1 MNEQW
6 KKSVI
11 HLECATDSESITERE
26 KRTEELFES
35 LNDGDISD
43 DDFFQRL
50 SLGTRDVR
58 FHGTA
63 IFISHKEKRYLLTAR
78 HVLFDELSAARDFE
92 NGIRNEKDQCKI
104 FKIIFRVPSF
114 DELLASGTSNS
125 KTFLMNLGAGVHS
138 NHPYTFSSPDIDLAI
153 ISLDQKNSDFAD
165 ELIKLGYSPIPSYL
179 IHDEPSSEGADVFTV
194 GYPSS
199 TALIFQLVQDSS
211 LRCWSS
217 SYQSLPIYSWG
228 KVAMLNPNLSFY
240 WCDMSIYPGN
250 SGGPVIEDG
259 KLVGIV
265 SAQAVLP
272 VDQAPQITTRIPFAK
287 IIKTSFVNALIEEQ
301 EAKDQRRKEL
311 SAGL

>member
-11 HLECATDSESITERE
+11 HLECATDSVSITERE

-153 ISLDQKNSDFAD
+153 ISL
-165 ELIKLGYSPIPSYL
+165 
-179 IHDEPSSEGADVFTV
+179 
-194 GYPSS
+194 
-199 TALIFQLVQDSS
+199 
-211 LRCWSS
+211 
-217 SYQSLPIYSWG
+217 G
-228 KVAMLNPNLSFY
+228 KV
-240 WCDMSIYPGN
+240 
-250 SGGPVIEDG
+250 
-259 KLVGIV
+259 
-265 SAQAVLP
+265 
-272 VDQAPQITTRIPFAK
+272 R
-287 IIKTSFVNALIEEQ
+287 TS
-301 EAKDQRRKEL
+301 
-311 SAGL
+311 S

>member
-1 MNEQW
+1 MNEKW
-6 KKSVI
+6 KKAVI
-11 HLECATDSESITERE
+11 HLECATDSEQMIDREERVA
-26 KRTEELFES
+26 RLLNS
-35 LNDGDISD
+35 LKNNEISED
-43 DDFFQRL
+43 VFFQSL

-58 FHGTA
+58 FNGTA

-78 HVLFDELSAARDFE
+78 HVIFDELSAARDFE
-92 NGIRNEKDQCKI
+92 NGIGNEKNQHKI
-104 FKIIFRVPSF
+104 FNIIFRVPSY
-114 DELLASGTSNS
+114 DELQSILTSNN
-125 KTFLMNLGAGVHS
+125 KLFLMNLGAGIHS
-138 NHPYTFSSPDIDLAI
+138 SHPYTFSSPDIDLAI
-153 ISLDQKNSDFAD
+153 ISLDQRNSSFAD
-165 ELIKLGYSPIPSYL
+165 ELINLGYSPMPSDL
-179 IHDEPSSEGADVFTV
+179 IDNEPSSEGADIFTV

-199 TALIFQLVQDSS
+199 TSIISQLVQDPS
-211 LRCWSS
+211 LRNWSS
-217 SYQSLPIYSWG
+217 GSLSLPIYSWG